1 MNGSS
6 EGTRS
11 TGPGEPKPTSPV
23 SEAPAP
29 SSSDT
34 VEFAASPLRLALV
47 GVGLIGGSV
56 GLAARAR
63 LPETAEIAGYDPT
76 PGVLAQAVE
85 IGAIT
90 RAAESIEDA
99 VRGADV
105 IVLASPVGTL
115 AENAKAALRG
125 ARADAVVTDVGS
137 TKRAI
142 VAAIDDPR
150 FIGGHPIAGAE
161 TSGVEH
167 ARADLFEESTWF
179 VTPTENSTG
188 VGLER
193 LMRFIRALGAQPQA
207 LEAAAHDRLL
217 AEISHLPHVLA
228 NALVTQAADSL
239 RQGEG
244 AVVVG
249 PSFRDATRVAGA
261 NSKIWR
267 DIYLSNEDALVP
279 AINSVIARLSE
290 FRDALDRRD
299 GDEIVRLNEIARE
312 DRKTLLEQELVGAET
327 VELRVIV
334 PNEPGV
340 LAKLTLELGK
350 AGINIV
356 DLALAP
362 AVDRRSGAISLWLA
376 GDESAKRAETLIEQL
391 GFPVART

>member
-1 MNGSS
+1 MN
-6 EGTRS
+6 ET
-11 TGPGEPKPTSPV
+11 
-23 SEAPAP
+23 APDAP
-29 SSSDT
+29 SGLT
-34 VEFAASPLRLALV
+34 GEFSTRPMKVALI

-63 LPETAEIAGYDPT
+63 LPVTTDVAGFDPT
-76 PGVLAQAVE
+76 PGVLDEALAL
-85 IGAIT
+85 GAIT
-90 RAAESIEDA
+90 RGVDSIEEA
-99 VRGADV
+99 VADADV

-115 AENAKAALRG
+115 VPNAHAALAAAG
-125 ARADAVVTDVGS
+125 PDAVVTDVGS
-137 TKRAI
+137 TKREI

-193 LMRFIRALGAQPQA
+193 LMRFIRALGAQPHA

-244 AVVVG
+244 SVVVG

-267 DIYLSNEDALVP
+267 DIYLSNHDALVP
-279 AINSVIARLSE
+279 AIDSVIGRLTE
-290 FRDALDRRD
+290 FRDALNSRD
-299 GDEIVRLNEIARE
+299 GDEIVRLNEAARE

-362 AVDRRSGAISLWLA
+362 AADRRSGAISLWLA
-376 GDESAKRAETLIEQL
+376 GDEAAKRAESLIEQL
-391 GFPVART
+391 GFPVARA

>member
-1 MNGSS
+1 MNGS
-6 EGTRS
+6 G
-11 TGPGEPKPTSPV
+11 
-23 SEAPAP
+23 
-29 SSSDT
+29 SDT
-34 VEFAASPLRLALV
+34 PSGVTGEFSPPPLRLALI

-56 GLAARAR
+56 GLAARSR
-63 LPETAEIAGYDPT
+63 MPETTEIAGYDPT
-76 PGVLAQAVE
+76 PGVLDEAVKL
-85 IGAIT
+85 GAIT
-90 RAAESIEDA
+90 RAATSVEDA
-99 VRGADV
+99 AADADV

-115 AENAKAALRG
+115 VSNARSALAA
-125 ARADAVVTDVGS
+125 ARHDAVVTDVGS
-137 TKRAI
+137 TKREI

-193 LMRFIRALGAQPQA
+193 LMRFIRGLGAQPHA
-207 LEAAAHDRLL
+207 LEAVAHDRLL
-217 AEISHLPHVLA
+217 ADISHLPHVLA

-239 RQGEG
+239 KHGEG

-267 DIYLSNEDALVP
+267 DIYLSNHDALVP
-279 AINSVIARLSE
+279 AIDSVIGRLTE
-290 FRDALDRRD
+290 FRDAVNRRD
-299 GDEIVRLNEIARE
+299 GDEIVRLNEAARE
-312 DRKTLLEQELVGAET
+312 DRKTLLEQELVGAEA

-334 PNEPGV
+334 QNEPGV

-376 GDESAKRAETLIEQL
+376 GEESAERAVALIENL
-391 GFPVART
+391 GFPVARA